1 MKFSGL
7 TIVAPRF
14 PSSRAT
20 YRTGEAAAHTSTP
33 PARFPHRAILAAT
46 F

>member
-1 MKFSGL
+1 MSDWLIRGETDYRISGD

-20 YRTGEAAAHTSTP
+20 VQ
-33 PARFPHRAILAAT
+33 PA
-46 F
+46 